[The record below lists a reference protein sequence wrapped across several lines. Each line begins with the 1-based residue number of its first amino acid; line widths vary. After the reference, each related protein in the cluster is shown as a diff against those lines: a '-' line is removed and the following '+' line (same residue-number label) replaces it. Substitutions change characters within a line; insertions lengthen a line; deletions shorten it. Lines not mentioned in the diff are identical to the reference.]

1 MAASQLPA
9 GIAELVAQQDAEFE
23 KFAAEVDP
31 IEGEADQALALLD
44 TIEALSAE
52 LDDFNEA
59 TMPAVEDLEALAAQA
74 EALEDYLAAGGDE
87 GAEEATMDTPVDPYA
102 DIDPELLGAD
112 AFGADEEDTYSD
124 RFGTQF
130 AERILELGRV
140 TKVVKGGKLM
150 GFRCVAVV
158 GDGKGRVGVGCQ
170 AGREVSTAVKRALVD
185 AKKNVVEVPLVGA
198 GTIPHR
204 SEAWFKA
211 AGVVLQPAAD
221 GTGVIAGGAVRAVL
235 ELAGV
240 QNVLGKRLGSRSTLN
255 NARVTL
261 KALGQL
267 RTLSDYAEARGVPLD
282 YMLS

>member
-1 MAASQLPA
+1 MQ
-9 GIAELVAQQDAEFE
+9 
-23 KFAAEVDP
+23 
-31 IEGEADQALALLD
+31 
-44 TIEALSAE
+44 
-52 LDDFNEA
+52 
-59 TMPAVEDLEALAAQA
+59 AVEDLEALAQQAQA
-74 EALEDYLAAGGDE
+74 IEDYMAAGGDE
-87 GAEEATMDTPVDPYA
+87 GVEERPMAAPVDPYA

-112 AFGADEEDTYSD
+112 AFGVDEEDSYAD
-124 RFGTQF
+124 RYGTQF

-185 AKKNVVEVPLVGA
+185 AKKNIVEVPLVGA

-204 SEAWFKA
+204 SESWFKA

-267 RTLSDYAEARGVPLD
+267 RTLGDYAEARGVPLD